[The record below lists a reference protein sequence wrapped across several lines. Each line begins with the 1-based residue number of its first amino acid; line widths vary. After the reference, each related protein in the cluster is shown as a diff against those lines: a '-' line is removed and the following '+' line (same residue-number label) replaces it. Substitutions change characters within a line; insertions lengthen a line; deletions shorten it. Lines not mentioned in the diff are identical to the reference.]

1 MPRAQ
6 CLQFVLY
13 RHKPPGSA
21 VLSRAGRRR
30 GGRGVRG
37 ARPQLVSRLLGAD
50 KGRGVEVVVDLR
62 DALPAHTGYC
72 IDIIYYLD
80 II

>member
-1 MPRAQ
+1 MRGTAGERAR
-6 CLQFVLY
+6 V
-13 RHKPPGSA
+13 RGGGRKE
-21 VLSRAGRRR
+21 RRR

-62 DALPAHTGYC
+62 NALPAHTRYC
-72 IDIIYYLD
+72 IDNIYII
-80 II
+80 